1 MPRDHEEMDWKIEGR
16 PLVEA
21 VARAIRENDGE
32 HVSAEMVNAQLEQ
45 PLEEARLDRRLG
57 ELCKDGFIEGPTIN
71 ECAAPILISMSSRG
85 RQEVSGW
92 PSGQGGLSIS
102 DSTIENLAM
111 RDININNLNVANFFD
126 AWEQKIEELDAPP
139 EETKEARDRLRMAK
153 DILTGAGG
161 GAGGRLIYDAF
172 PHLFG

>member
-1 MPRDHEEMDWKIEGR
+1 MDWKIEGR

-21 VARAIRENDGE
+21 VARAIKENDGE
-32 HVSAEMVNAQLEQ
+32 HVSAETVNAQLEQ

-57 ELCKDGFIEGPTIN
+57 ELREDGFIEGPTIN
-71 ECAAPILISMSSRG
+71 ERAAPILISMGSRG

-102 DSTIENLAM
+102 DSTIENFAM

-126 AWEQKIEELDAPP
+126 AWEQRSRSSTRRRRRRRRRATGCAWPRTPSPALPGAPGV
-139 EETKEARDRLRMAK
+139 D
-153 DILTGAGG
+153 
-161 GAGGRLIYDAF
+161 
-172 PHLFG
+172 

>member
-1 MPRDHEEMDWKIEGR
+1 MDWKIEGR

-57 ELCKDGFIEGPTIN
+57 ELREDGFIEGPTIN
-71 ECAAPILISMSSRG
+71 ERAAPILISMGSRG

-102 DSTIENLAM
+102 DSTIENFAM

-126 AWEQKIEELDAPP
+126 AWEQRSRSSTRRRRRRRRRATGCAWPRTPSPALPGAPGV
-139 EETKEARDRLRMAK
+139 D
-153 DILTGAGG
+153 
-161 GAGGRLIYDAF
+161 
-172 PHLFG
+172 

>member
-1 MPRDHEEMDWKIEGR
+1 MDWKIEGR

-21 VARAIRENDGE
+21 VARAIKENDGE
-32 HVSAEMVNAQLEQ
+32 HVSAETVNAQLEQ

-57 ELCKDGFIEGPTIN
+57 ELREDGFIEGPTIN
-71 ECAAPILISMSSRG
+71 ERAAPILISMGSRG

-102 DSTIENLAM
+102 DSTIENFAM

-126 AWEQKIEELDAPP
+126 AWEQRSRSSTRRRRRRRRRATGYAWPRTSSPALAGAP
-139 EETKEARDRLRMAK
+139 
-153 DILTGAGG
+153 GA
-161 GAGGRLIYDAF
+161 D
-172 PHLFG
+172 